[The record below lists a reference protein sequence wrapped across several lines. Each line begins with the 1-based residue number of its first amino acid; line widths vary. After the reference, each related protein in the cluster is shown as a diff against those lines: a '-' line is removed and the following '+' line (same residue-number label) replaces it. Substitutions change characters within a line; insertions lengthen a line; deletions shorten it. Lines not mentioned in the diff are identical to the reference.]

1 MKRKMIITLLAT
13 PLVLCWIV
21 AARAGEFNQ
30 KTYVESVITVL
41 RINADAI
48 SGLST
53 HQMKYSDN
61 LVRHAVALQRT
72 FGLLGPMD
80 WHAANSSSLMTK
92 DASKLGMN
100 EEQFEKLE
108 KRSRNALKGLVIAT
122 QDAMVEDNRDGVQEA
137 LNNVKESCNACHSYL
152 PASVAPDVWGTLKR
166 K

>member
-13 PLVLCWIV
+13 PLVLCWIM

-80 WHAANSSSLMTK
+80 WHAADSAKLMNK
-92 DASKLGMN
+92 DASSKGMD
-100 EEQFEKLE
+100 EAQFEKLE
-108 KRSRNALKGLVIAT
+108 NRSRSAMRALVVAT
-122 QDAMVEDNRDGVQEA
+122 QDAMVEDNREGVKEA
-137 LNNVKESCNACHSYL
+137 LDNVKDSCNACHSYL
-152 PASVAPDVWGTLKR
+152 PESVAPDVWGTLKR

>member
-13 PLVLCWIV
+13 NLVLSWIV
-21 AARAGEFNQ
+21 AARADEVNQ
-30 KTYVESVITVL
+30 KSYVESVIIVL
-41 RINADAI
+41 RIHADAI

-80 WHAANSSSLMTK
+80 WHAANSSKLMTK
-92 DASKLGMN
+92 DASKLGMD

-108 KRSRNALKGLVIAT
+108 RRSRNAMKGLVIAT
-122 QDAMVEDNRDGVQEA
+122 QDAMVEENREGVKEA
-137 LNNVKESCNACHSYL
+137 LENVKDSCNACHSYL